1 MATRWPEKR
10 RLIGT
15 KISRIDGPAK
25 STGRA
30 KYSNDMNRQGMLHG
44 LILRCPQA
52 RARLKKIDLAKAEKM
67 PGVKAVLLI
76 AEPTKTPSGE
86 TVQRE
91 FFYAGDEIAA
101 VAADTEEH
109 ARDAIRAIASEIEFE
124 PLEFI
129 VREDDALRQPEKK
142 TVGGQG
148 KSNLVSAGNVYNK
161 GDVDKAFASADAVV
175 QGTYG
180 AAVICHHCL
189 EPHGL
194 VAEWG
199 EGDTLTVWASTQAT
213 TATSGGLAQFFKIPP
228 TKVKC
233 ITHYMGGGYGS
244 KFGPDIQGIVA
255 AQLAKK
261 ANAPVKVMLERAD
274 ELTTAGNRP
283 SVFGTVKI
291 GGTKDGKITAFEV
304 DCYGTS
310 GHTGGATV
318 NLGLLPYIYGDVI
331 PNIRRKHT
339 VVRINAGA
347 ARAMRAP
354 GHPQNSILTEFAVDD
369 LAAKLGIDPMK
380 LRRDHLPT
388 NDAAAV

>member
-1 MATRWPEKR
+1 KVVYACTMLALEARGKQIRTAESLYADGKLDAVPAAFVAADAQQCGFCTPGFVVAMRAVFDKNPNATPQQVDEGLAGNICRWGTQEHMGHATADLCQKKGGSAMATRWPEKR

-15 KISRIDGPAK
+15 KTSRIDGPAK

-109 ARDAIRAIASEIEFE
+109 ARDAIRAIASEIEFQ

-129 VREDDALRQPEKK
+129 VREDDALRQPDKK

-199 EGDTLTVWASTQAT
+199 EGDTL
-213 TATSGGLAQFFKIPP
+213 
-228 TKVKC
+228 
-233 ITHYMGGGYGS
+233 
-244 KFGPDIQGIVA
+244 
-255 AQLAKK
+255 
-261 ANAPVKVMLERAD
+261 
-274 ELTTAGNRP
+274 
-283 SVFGTVKI
+283 
-291 GGTKDGKITAFEV
+291 
-304 DCYGTS
+304 
-310 GHTGGATV
+310 
-318 NLGLLPYIYGDVI
+318 
-331 PNIRRKHT
+331 
-339 VVRINAGA
+339 
-347 ARAMRAP
+347 
-354 GHPQNSILTEFAVDD
+354 
-369 LAAKLGIDPMK
+369 
-380 LRRDHLPT
+380 
-388 NDAAAV
+388 